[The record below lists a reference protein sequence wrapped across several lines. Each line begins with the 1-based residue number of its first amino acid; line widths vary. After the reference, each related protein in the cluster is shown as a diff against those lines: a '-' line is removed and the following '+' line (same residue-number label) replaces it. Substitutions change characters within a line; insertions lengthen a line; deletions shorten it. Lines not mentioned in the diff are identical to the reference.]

1 CPSHTRVNTRHLL
14 FSYTTLFR
22 SLFRNIKHR
31 SRSKTKNLI
40 FCSLVFI
47 SLFAKF
53 MFVLGVKQMIKAQVV
68 ELKPNKTM
76 QQELDKLCDYRRY
89 CWNQALATW
98 QDMYEARTLD
108 KDNNPS
114 PNERRIRDEL
124 VDNKADWQFALSA
137 RCLQL
142 AVKDLANAWKNFFDK
157 SQPDWGKPHFKSKKA
172 PRQGFKTDRA
182 KVVNGKLRLDKPRG
196 IKTWFDIPRYEAIKM
211 KQIKV
216 ASVFRERGHY
226 YAALST
232 EEETL
237 VQPRTGR
244 KTAVD
249 VNVGHFNYTGGK
261 INVLPSRL
269 QKLYKRIKHYQRMLA
284 KKRRANGKLAGQ
296 SNNYV
301 QVRTKLQRD
310 YRKVANIQND
320 LLQKFT
326 TKLINN
332 YDQIVIEDL
341 AVKQMMMTHVA
352 SKGMQ
357 RSLFSK
363 FRQILT
369 YKCEW
374 YGKELILADKTYPST
389 QRCANC
395 GYVKK
400 G

>member
-1 CPSHTRVNTRHLL
+1 
-14 FSYTTLFR
+14 
-22 SLFRNIKHR
+22 
-31 SRSKTKNLI
+31 
-40 FCSLVFI
+40 
-47 SLFAKF
+47 

-157 SQPDWGKPHFKSKKA
+157 AQPDFGKPHFKSKKA

-196 IKTWFDIPRYEAIKM
+196 IKTWFDIPTYEALKM

-226 YAALST
+226 YAALSY

-237 VQPRTGR
+237 VKPRTGR

-326 TKLINN
+326 TKLVNN

-400 G
+400 GDEKITLQGNQKHHTKHNEYICYECGYTNDRDDNAVLNLLALAK

>member
-1 CPSHTRVNTRHLL
+1 
-14 FSYTTLFR
+14 
-22 SLFRNIKHR
+22 
-31 SRSKTKNLI
+31 
-40 FCSLVFI
+40 
-47 SLFAKF
+47 
-53 MFVLGVKQMIKAQVV
+53 MFVLEVKQMIKAQVV

-89 CWNQALATW
+89 CWNQALATC

-157 SQPDWGKPHFKSKKA
+157 AQPDWGKPHFKSKKA

-196 IKTWFDIPRYEAIKM
+196 IKTWFDIPTYEALKM

-226 YAALST
+226 YAALSY

-237 VQPRTGR
+237 VKPRTGR

-326 TKLINN
+326 TKLVNN

-400 G
+400 GDEKITLQGNQKHHTKHNEYICYECGYTNDRDDNAVLNLLALAK

>member
-1 CPSHTRVNTRHLL
+1 
-14 FSYTTLFR
+14 
-22 SLFRNIKHR
+22 
-31 SRSKTKNLI
+31 
-40 FCSLVFI
+40 
-47 SLFAKF
+47 

-157 SQPDWGKPHFKSKKA
+157 AQPDWGKTHFKSKKA

-196 IKTWFDIPRYEAIKM
+196 IKTWFDIPTYEALKM

-226 YAALST
+226 YAALSY

-237 VQPRTGR
+237 VKPRTGR

-326 TKLINN
+326 TKLVNN

-400 G
+400 GDEKITLQGNQKHHTKHNEYICYECGYTNDRDDNAVLNLLALAK

>member
-1 CPSHTRVNTRHLL
+1 
-14 FSYTTLFR
+14 
-22 SLFRNIKHR
+22 
-31 SRSKTKNLI
+31 
-40 FCSLVFI
+40 
-47 SLFAKF
+47 
-53 MFVLGVKQMIKAQVV
+53 MIKAQVV

-76 QQELDKLCDYRRY
+76 QQKLDKLCDYRRY

-157 SQPDWGKPHFKSKKA
+157 AQPDWGKPHFKSKKA

-182 KVVNGKLRLDKPRG
+182 KVVNDKLRLDKHRG
-196 IKTWFDIPRYEAIKM
+196 IKTWFDIPTYEALKM

-226 YAALST
+226 YAALSY

-237 VQPRTGR
+237 VKPRTGR

-326 TKLINN
+326 TKLVNN

-389 QRCANC
+389 QRCTNC

-400 G
+400 GDEKITLQGNQKHHTKHNEYICYECGYTNDRDDNAVLNLLALAK